1 MSSYQY
7 NFDGDRETIHN
18 WMTNMDLTCISNI
31 QLGLFGSIYFLGF
44 VFGTMTLLRLG
55 DIIGRKP
62 VVTATS
68 AGLIT
73 IFGAFIFVNNL
84 YAVYVML
91 VLTGLLSITK
101 GALSY
106 MYMLEILP
114 SNKRQNYHVYA
125 MISDALGGIFI

>member
-1 MSSYQY
+1 MHSYQY
-7 NFDGDRETIHN
+7 NFDGDRETFHN
-18 WMTNMDLTCISNI
+18 WMTNMDLTCISSFH
-31 QLGLFGSIYFLGF
+31 LGLFGSLYFVGY
-44 VFGTMTLLRLG
+44 VIGTLTLLRLG

-68 AGLIT
+68 AGLIGL
-73 IFGAFIFVNNL
+73 FAAFIFVNNL

-114 SNKRQNYHVYA
+114 PNKRQNYHMYV